1 MINTLREFWSEIL
14 FYLLIG
20 ASVMC
25 SPYHTL
31 AQTHFTIIGKLDDTI
46 DNRKVILTYRN
57 DDKEYTDSVVV
68 SKGHFR
74 IKGKTD
80 EVTKANI
87 KLSTGKAASEK
98 ITFDE
103 LFNMDEQSFFLTNTK
118 IKIRGG
124 SLKTAMIK
132 GGAEQREYLIYKS
145 QTVPMLDSIRS
156 LRKQLYASKKNG
168 NPMHTIGMDNLLDSL
183 ETVLSDR
190 KERFIREHSDSYVAL
205 DLLAQRSKEI
215 STPEFEALFKQLNDN
230 IRNTSLGME
239 IQKKIDAVKASTV
252 GKQAMDFEV
261 EDINGDKITLTSYI
275 GKYVLLDFWA
285 SWCMPC
291 RAENP
296 ILKQAYENFS
306 AYNFDIL
313 SVSLDTKRALW
324 ERAIHEDGLPWK
336 QVSDLKGA
344 KSPIALGY
352 GISAIPQNFLIDP
365 TGKIIAKNLRGED
378 LEKKLKYLLPK
389 KKI

>member
-1 MINTLREFWSEIL
+1 MLIKFWSKIL

-20 ASVMC
+20 ASAVC

-31 AQTHFTIIGKLDDTI
+31 AQKHFMIIGKLDDTI
-46 DNRKVILTYRN
+46 DNKKVILSYRN
-57 DDKEYTDSVVV
+57 EDKEFTDSAIV
-68 SKGHFR
+68 SKGYFR

-87 KLSTGKAASEK
+87 KISTVKTVYEK
-98 ITFDE
+98 ITFGD

-118 IKIRGG
+118 IKIRGS
-124 SLKTAMIK
+124 SLKTATIK

-145 QTVPMLDSIRS
+145 QTVPVLDSIRS
-156 LRKQLYASKKNG
+156 LRKQLYARKKNG
-168 NPMHTIGMDNLLDSL
+168 NSMHTISMDKIVDSL
-183 ETVLSDR
+183 EAVLRDR

-205 DLLAQRSKEI
+205 NLLAQQSKEI
-215 STPEFEALFKQLNDN
+215 ASPEFEELFNRLNEN
-230 IRNTSLGME
+230 IRNTSLGLE
-239 IQKKIDAVKASTV
+239 IKRKIDAVKASTV

-261 EDINGDKITLTSYI
+261 WDINGDKVALKSYI

-296 ILKQAYENFS
+296 ILKKAYENFS
-306 AYNFDIL
+306 ASNFDIL
-313 SVSLDTKRALW
+313 SVLLDTKRGLW
-324 ERAIHEDGLPWK
+324 ERAIREDGLPWK

-365 TGKIIAKNLRGED
+365 TGKIIAKNLRGEE
-378 LEKKLKYLLPK
+378 LEKKLKYLFSK
-389 KKI
+389 K